1 MGKSTLSSKREQ
13 ISQEA
18 PACFVVEIA
27 KLFFRLNYGFVT
39 FAYKVDAYDAVE
51 NGNNDPDLPKYDLS
65 FGGRR
70 LFCRQRYSDLGKLF
84 SREKTPS
91 VEVQKGR

>member
-1 MGKSTLSSKREQ
+1 MW
-13 ISQEA
+13 
-18 PACFVVEIA
+18 
-27 KLFFRLNYGFVT
+27 FFRLNYGFVT

-70 LFCRQRYSDLGKLF
+70 LFCRQRYSDLGKLLG
-84 SREKTPS
+84 REVPT
-91 VEVQKGR
+91 